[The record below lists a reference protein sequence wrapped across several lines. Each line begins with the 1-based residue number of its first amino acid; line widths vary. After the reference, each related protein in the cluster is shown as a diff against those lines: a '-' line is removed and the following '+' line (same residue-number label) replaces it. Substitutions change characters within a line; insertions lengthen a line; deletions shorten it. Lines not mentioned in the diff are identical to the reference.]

1 MAKVAISNLVIDT
14 GVSRTIDGQAAMSLI
29 KKMEKFPLIWNH
41 GPVDTSIIRPVN
53 EFERKKGQFKE
64 RTLLELVDIVRKHP
78 TYPAIMAR
86 KKKKFN
92 TTDRRKFAWVPMS
105 AIFID
110 EDIQREIDVAH
121 ALDIL
126 KDFDPRRISVIYAT
140 KDLDEEIYRA
150 TDGQHNSVVQVILWA
165 ENYWGDLA
173 EGEELLL
180 PVMYVET
187 NDRSFAR
194 DDFNWNNGKGK
205 KPVEDF
211 IMLRTNVFKYRL
223 DGKRD
228 PESKKAHEQVKA
240 FENNNCTPVRKK
252 DKTNRGLAGAAS
264 HIAGITE
271 RNPDIL
277 DFIAAMHNRYWT
289 DSTLPAVEY
298 GLYETFYKEY
308 IVGQHIDMN
317 DTTFL
322 LYMDQLNAIIKSVF
336 GTTHN
341 LESRSEEAF
350 DEWYRK
356 KWGQHVKV
364 PSTPDNIKAAVI
376 CRIYQKLGGVYPV
389 LEDAVISITDTYD
402 LTDFLSKEVKKRIN
416 DIK

>member
-1 MAKVAISNLVIDT
+1 
-14 GVSRTIDGQAAMSLI
+14 
-29 KKMEKFPLIWNH
+29 
-41 GPVDTSIIRPVN
+41 
-53 EFERKKGQFKE
+53 
-64 RTLLELVDIVRKHP
+64 
-78 TYPAIMAR
+78 
-86 KKKKFN
+86 
-92 TTDRRKFAWVPMS
+92 
-105 AIFID
+105 
-110 EDIQREIDVAH
+110 
-121 ALDIL
+121 
-126 KDFDPRRISVIYAT
+126 
-140 KDLDEEIYRA
+140 
-150 TDGQHNSVVQVILWA
+150 
-165 ENYWGDLA
+165 
-173 EGEELLL
+173 
-180 PVMYVET
+180 
-187 NDRSFAR
+187 
-194 DDFNWNNGKGK
+194 
-205 KPVEDF
+205 
-211 IMLRTNVFKYRL
+211 
-223 DGKRD
+223 
-228 PESKKAHEQVKA
+228 
-240 FENNNCTPVRKK
+240 
-252 DKTNRGLAGAAS
+252 
-264 HIAGITE
+264 
-271 RNPDIL
+271 
-277 DFIAAMHNRYWT
+277 MHNRYWT